1 MNNSPTEQT
10 PSERI
15 SDYIAALDDWRG
27 PLAAQLRT
35 LIHAAAPEL
44 TEEWKWETP
53 VFAHKGNVM
62 AIGVFKDHVK
72 LNFLKGATVAD
83 PQGLFNAGLE
93 AKASRAID
101 FHEDDDINEPALRD
115 LVQAAVAQNSVKKSK
130 KG

>member
-1 MNNSPTEQT
+1 
-10 PSERI
+10 
-15 SDYIAALDDWRG
+15 
-27 PLAAQLRT
+27 LRT